1 MKGEHPVRLLC
12 ELLGVSPSGYYRWRQ
27 RRPSK
32 REQEDAAL
40 AARIAAAH
48 RASRGTYG
56 APRILEDLREE
67 GTRTSKRRC
76 ARLMRI
82 QGLRGKKK
90 NRRRPRTTDSHHAQ
104 PIAANVIAQ
113 RAAPSGPNQ
122 ARLTDITYLKTGEGW
137 LFLAAILDVWS
148 RRVVGWACAPTLHAS
163 LALAALRDA
172 LRRRRPPKGLLHHSD
187 RGCQY
192 VDADYVAALAAAG
205 AERSMSRAGNCYD
218 NAAMESFWSTFKSDT
233 GMDLFDHPTRRD
245 AELAVFDY
253 IETFY
258 NPRRRHSSLGYL
270 SPVAFE
276 NQQTLK
282 HIKAA

>member
-1 MKGEHPVRLLC
+1 MKGEHGVRLLC
-12 ELLGVSPSGYYRWRQ
+12 ELLGVSSSGYYGWRQ
-27 RRPSK
+27 KRPSK
-32 REQEDAAL
+32 RQREDAAL
-40 AARIAAAH
+40 AAKIAAAH

-56 APRILEDLREE
+56 SPRIVEDLREE

-76 ARLMRI
+76 ARLMRA
-82 QGLRGKKK
+82 QGLHGKKK
-90 NRRRPRTTDSHHAQ
+90 NRRRPRTTDSRHAQ
-104 PIAANVIAQ
+104 PVAPNLIAERPV
-113 RAAPSGPNQ
+113 PSGPNQ
-122 ARLTDITYLKTGEGW
+122 AWWTDITYLKTAEGW
-137 LFLAAILDVWS
+137 LFLAAILDAWS

-172 LRRRRPPKGLLHHSD
+172 LQRRQPPKGVLHHSD

-192 VDADYVAALAAAG
+192 VDADYVALLAAAG
-205 AERSMSRAGNCYD
+205 LERSMSRAGNCYD

-233 GMDLFDHPTRRD
+233 GLDEIVLATRRD

-276 NQQTLK
+276 NQQKLND
-282 HIKAA
+282 IKAA

>member
-1 MKGEHPVRLLC
+1 MKGEHGVRLLC
-12 ELLGVSPSGYYRWRQ
+12 ELLGVSSSGYYGWRQ
-27 RRPSK
+27 KRPSK
-32 REQEDAAL
+32 RQREDAAL
-40 AARIAAAH
+40 AAKIAAAH

-56 APRILEDLREE
+56 SPRIVADLREE

-76 ARLMRI
+76 ARLMRA
-82 QGLRGKKK
+82 QGLHGKKK
-90 NRRRPRTTDSHHAQ
+90 NRRRPRTTDSRHAQ
-104 PIAANVIAQ
+104 PVAPNLIAERPV
-113 RAAPSGPNQ
+113 PSGPNQ
-122 ARLTDITYLKTGEGW
+122 AWRTDITYLKTAEGW
-137 LFLAAILDVWS
+137 LFLAAILDAWS

-172 LRRRRPPKGLLHHSD
+172 LQRRQPPKGVLHHSD

-192 VDADYVAALAAAG
+192 VDADYVALLAAAG
-205 AERSMSRAGNCYD
+205 LERSMSRAGNCYD

-233 GMDLFDHPTRRD
+233 GLDEIVLATRRD

-276 NQQTLK
+276 NQQKLND
-282 HIKAA
+282 IKAA

>member
-1 MKGEHPVRLLC
+1 MKGEHGVRLLC
-12 ELLGVSPSGYYRWRQ
+12 ELLGVSSSGYYGWRQ
-27 RRPSK
+27 KRPSK
-32 REQEDAAL
+32 RQREDAAL
-40 AARIAAAH
+40 AAKIAAAH

-56 APRILEDLREE
+56 SPRIVADLREE

-76 ARLMRI
+76 ARLMRA
-82 QGLRGKKK
+82 QGLHGKKK
-90 NRRRPRTTDSHHAQ
+90 NRRRPRTTDSRHAQ
-104 PIAANVIAQ
+104 PVAPNLIAERPV
-113 RAAPSGPNQ
+113 PSGPNQ
-122 ARLTDITYLKTGEGW
+122 AWRTDITYLKTAEGW
-137 LFLAAILDVWS
+137 LFLAAILDAWS

-172 LRRRRPPKGLLHHSD
+172 LQRRQPPKGVLHHSD

-192 VDADYVAALAAAG
+192 VDADYVALLAAAG
-205 AERSMSRAGNCYD
+205 LERSMSRAGNCYD

-233 GMDLFDHPTRRD
+233 GLDEIVLATRRD

-258 NPRRRHSSLGYL
+258 NPRRRHSSLGYR

-276 NQQTLK
+276 NQQKLND
-282 HIKAA
+282 IKAA

>member
-1 MKGEHPVRLLC
+1 MRLIC
-12 ELLGVSPSGYYRWRQ
+12 ELLGVSSSGYYGWRQ
-27 RRPSK
+27 KRPSK
-32 REQEDAAL
+32 RQREDAVL
-40 AARIAAAH
+40 AEKIAAAH

-56 APRILEDLREE
+56 SPRIVEDLREE

-76 ARLMRI
+76 ARLMRA
-82 QGLRGKKK
+82 QGLHGKKK
-90 NRRRPRTTDSHHAQ
+90 NRRRPRTTDSRHAQ
-104 PIAANVIAQ
+104 PIAPNLIAE
-113 RAAPSGPNQ
+113 RPVPSGPNQ
-122 ARLTDITYLKTGEGW
+122 AWRTDITYLKTAEGW
-137 LFLAAILDVWS
+137 LFLAAILDAWS

-172 LRRRRPPKGLLHHSD
+172 LQRRQPPKGVLHHSD

-192 VDADYVAALAAAG
+192 VDADYVALLAAAG
-205 AERSMSRAGNCYD
+205 LERSMSRAGNCYD

-233 GMDLFDHPTRRD
+233 GLDEIVLATRRE

-276 NQQTLK
+276 NHQKLND
-282 HIKAA
+282 IKAA